1 MCRPFG
7 LKGVSRVEGQRSATF
22 DDRAASPRW
31 EMAITGRPV
40 PARSIRIDANS
51 DDAFDPAKNGKAGAS
66 LHRKS
71 KGGRTRSPAAI
82 LTSIPRAIGCKA
94 ERGGPPK
101 RQGFRPAAGPLG
113 QPRQSRRQPGPG
125 GYNRRL
131 AMEQAST
138 VREFDRKCLI
148 SRQSRQAV
156 IRAAK
161 PSVPN
166 RSTGS
171 EHEVVAIG
179 RVVPE
184 PRLVLPLMHP
194 GIELGNGP

>member
-1 MCRPFG
+1 M
-7 LKGVSRVEGQRSATF
+7 KGQRSATL
-22 DDRAASPRW
+22 DVRAATPRG

-40 PARSIRIDANS
+40 PARSIRIDAIPINVILMAPLIPRKS
-51 DDAFDPAKNGKAGAS
+51 RKADAS
-66 LHRKS
+66 LHHRKS
-71 KGGRTRSPAAI
+71 KVGRTGSPAI

-113 QPRQSRRQPGPG
+113 QPRQSRWQPGPG

-131 AMEQAST
+131 AMGQAST
-138 VREFDRKCLI
+138 VRGFDRKCLI
-148 SRQSRQAV
+148 LRQSRQAV

-161 PSVPN
+161 TSAPN
-166 RSTGS
+166 RSTGP

-184 PRLVLPLMHP
+184 THLVLPLMHP